1 MNLHTKLILP
11 VDYRNNND
19 NIIRR
24 VSADMMQWRFVKPHY
39 LFTGRV
45 GSGKTYLKEIIFDS
59 LKKMLT
65 AALKLSQKK
74 ERCFDFNNPA
84 KMRGNAILAANEYYI
99 QGLIDCMNT
108 YSARDIYKHYLA
120 NDFEILPVSRIFCLD
135 DIGAEKE
142 TAGSR
147 DLIIDMITTIYDR
160 FRVGKNLVVIITTN
174 LDGRAIINRYGSRTE
189 DRIEEMCQPVMEFNN
204 HSFRRDKAKVIK
216 REVK

>member
-1 MNLHTKLILP
+1 MNLPSKLILP
-11 VDYRNNND
+11 KGYKNNND
-19 NIIRR
+19 NIIRC

-59 LKKMLT
+59 IKKMLT
-65 AALKLSQKK
+65 AALELSQKS
-74 ERCFDFNNPA
+74 ERCFDFKNTG
-84 KMRGNAILAANEYYI
+84 KMKGNTVLASNEYYL
-99 QGLIDCMNT
+99 QGLIDCMKT

-120 NDFEILPVSRIFCLD
+120 NNFEVLPVSRIFCLD

-147 DLIIDMITTIYDR
+147 DLIIEMITTIYDR

-174 LDGRAIINRYGSRTE
+174 LDGKAIINRYGSRTE
-189 DRIEEMCQPVMEFNN
+189 DRIEEMCQPIMEFNN
-204 HSFRRDKAKVIK
+204 HSFRRDKAEVIK
-216 REVK
+216 REK